1 MFKYK
6 CAVSD
11 FADENAYYE
20 AVEKIKNFYPHYE
33 YAEELD
39 GYSRAKTIIVPNKR
53 GKPSTVRVEI
63 DFKNLKTF
71 VISEAYLNYIYDGRK
86 VKSTFDPK
94 EAFIKLIISA
104 AFLVVNIAFMRSMID
119 TSILFLLMPWLLL
132 LYVFPLAL
140 VYFTAAWGMKRAMRI
155 SSVAEIF
162 FIELG
167 GLPLVLLSAVTF
179 LGSSDLYSVF
189 ITINYIKFIL
199 PIAGISSIIAYA
211 VTKSKSK

>member
-1 MFKYK
+1 MYKYK

-11 FADENAYYE
+11 YADENAYYD
-20 AVEKIKNFYPHYE
+20 AIEKIKSFYPHYE
-33 YAEELD
+33 YAEEFD

-63 DFKNLKTF
+63 DFKNSKTF

-94 EAFIKLIISA
+94 EAFIKLIIST
-104 AFLVVNIAFMRSMID
+104 AFLIVNIAFMRSMID
-119 TSILFLLMPWLLL
+119 TSILFILMPWLIL
-132 LYVFPLAL
+132 LYVAPLAL
-140 VYFTAAWGMKRAMRI
+140 VYFTAAWGMKKSMRI

-167 GLPLVLLSAVTF
+167 GLPLILCGAVTF
-179 LGSSDLYSVF
+179 LGPSDLYSAFVA
-189 ITINYIKFIL
+189 INYIKFIL
-199 PIAGISSIIAYA
+199 PAAVISSIIAYA
-211 VTKSKSK
+211 VTKSN

>member
-1 MFKYK
+1 MYKYK

-20 AVEKIKNFYPHYE
+20 AIEKIKSFYPHYE
-33 YAEELD
+33 YAEEFD
-39 GYSRAKTIIVPNKR
+39 EYSRAKTMIVPNKR

-63 DFKNLKTF
+63 DFRNLKTF

-104 AFLVVNIAFMRSMID
+104 AFLFVNIAFMRSMID
-119 TSILFLLMPWLLL
+119 TFILFLLMPWLIL
-132 LYVFPLAL
+132 LYVVPLAL
-140 VYFTAAWGMKRAMRI
+140 VYFTAAWGMKKAMRI

-167 GLPLVLLSAVTF
+167 GLPLILLGAVNF
-179 LGSSDLYSVF
+179 LGSSDLYSAFVA
-189 ITINYIKFIL
+189 INYIKFIL
-199 PIAGISSIIAYA
+199 PTAVISSIIAYA
-211 VTKSKSK
+211 VTKSN